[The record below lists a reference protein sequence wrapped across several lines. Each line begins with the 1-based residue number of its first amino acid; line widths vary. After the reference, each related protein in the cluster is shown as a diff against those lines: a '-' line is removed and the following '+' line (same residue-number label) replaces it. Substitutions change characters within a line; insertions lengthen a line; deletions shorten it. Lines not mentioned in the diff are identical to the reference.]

1 MVLSLAVARSAVP
14 LGLFVAS
21 VAVGRALHADG
32 LGRYAA
38 LTAIAQLVV
47 WGLGAGFPLM
57 AIRDI
62 SAGRSS
68 THYVGRVM
76 TTFFAISLPG
86 VLAMS
91 VAYAIF
97 SRSLIGFEQAVLAG
111 LSSCLFNAMFIVSAA
126 NSGRQAFRA
135 SAAGEVVGGVLLG
148 VLSVVAVT
156 LGGGIR
162 EVLLASCVAWGL
174 ATTVLLRL
182 QAPAFTDVPPESHID
197 LARRQVPYLLYG
209 VVNGSYSRID
219 AAILRIVAGPA
230 ATGVYAAAYRLL
242 GPYFLVG
249 SAFAYV
255 FLGRAPHYGPPWTD
269 QWVRTIRRAQL
280 SIGASLT
287 AGALIG
293 ILLAPLMIT
302 LIFGGDYDMGGVVAR
317 VILLAVIPYSFYW
330 PLVLGLNMADE
341 RRELLWVFA
350 LPTLIDSILVAVLGW
365 QLGPI
370 GAAVAWVSS
379 EALLLLIVEQRFGRL
394 CRIRRIALNPSGD
407 RVHSLAER
415 GAD

>member
-1 MVLSLAVARSAVP
+1 VVSLAVARAAVP
-14 LGLFVAS
+14 LGLFVS
-21 VAVGRALHADG
+21 TVAVGRALHADG

-68 THYVGRVM
+68 TAYVGRVM

-86 VLAMS
+86 VVAMS
-91 VAYAIF
+91 VVYAVF

-111 LSSCLFNAMFIVSAA
+111 LSSCLFNAMYIVSAA

-135 SAAGEVVGGVLLG
+135 SAAGEVVGGVLLA

-156 LGGGIR
+156 LGSGIR

-174 ATTVLLRL
+174 ATVVLLRL
-182 QAPAFTDVPPESHID
+182 HVPVVTNVPPESHID

-219 AAILRIVAGPA
+219 AAILRVVAGPA

-255 FLGRAPHYGPPWTD
+255 FLGRAAHYGPPWTD
-269 QWVRTIRRAQL
+269 SWVRTIRRAQL
-280 SIGASLT
+280 SVGISLT

-293 ILLAPLMIT
+293 ILVAPWLIT
-302 LIFGGDYDMGGVVAR
+302 LIFGSDYATGGMVAR

-330 PLVLGLNMADE
+330 PLVLGLNIADE
-341 RRELLWVFA
+341 RRELVWVFA
-350 LPTLIDSILVAVLGW
+350 IPTVLDSILVALLGW
-365 QLGPI
+365 QWGPI

-379 EALLLLIVEQRFGRL
+379 ETLLLLIVQQRFRRL
-394 CRIRRIALNPSGD
+394 CRIRRMTPSPSGGG
-407 RVHSLAER
+407 VQGLAER
-415 GAD
+415 SAD